1 MSSFIIWI
9 TYHCVYGY
17 NIGALATASGV
28 LALRYDTLIPLWCT
42 IDGLSKKGI
51 LGFSGER
58 VCFIVFLSI
67 RCTYPKKKVGK
78 ELKENDES
86 KISPYKFIQ
95 QAFNDEMA
103 QV

>member
-1 MSSFIIWI
+1 VSSFIIWI

-42 IDGLSKKGI
+42 
-51 LGFSGER
+51 GER
-58 VCFIVFLSI
+58 VCSIFSLSI
-67 RCTYPKKKVGK
+67 RCTYPKKKGGK